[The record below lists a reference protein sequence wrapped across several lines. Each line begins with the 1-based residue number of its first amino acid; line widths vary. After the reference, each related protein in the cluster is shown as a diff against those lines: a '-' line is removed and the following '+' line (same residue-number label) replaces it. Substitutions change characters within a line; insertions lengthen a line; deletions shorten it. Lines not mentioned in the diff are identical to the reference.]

1 MTCSAVKAKG
11 AGLGNKWILILHP
24 SLPLTPLNLML
35 LRKANPTKTRVGR
48 VEDTRD
54 IADPA
59 SKEESFN
66 FHYADHMYIPLHP
79 SCLRGLKRIALLS
92 GLFFRK
98 HISFCSST
106 SCFRRIDKEVRRD
119 SCCSSLS
126 FEASTH

>member
-35 LRKANPTKTRVGR
+35 LRKANPTKTRAGR

-79 SCLRGLKRIALLS
+79 SCLRGAQTYRSSFRTVFSEAHLV
-92 GLFFRK
+92 LFFDFLLQKDR
-98 HISFCSST
+98 
-106 SCFRRIDKEVRRD
+106 
-119 SCCSSLS
+119 
-126 FEASTH
+126 